1 MMKGH
6 RAAACMVALAAL
18 FVVAGLGWG
27 SGAAEAAEPVKIGVT
42 VTQSPPGSVVQGT
55 EVTRG
60 LEIMRDLINE
70 AGGVLNG
77 RPIQLIF
84 EDSQGLP
91 ERGRAAVEKLITAD
105 NVVAIT
111 GQHQSSVCM
120 AEIEV
125 VHRYDVPYV
134 NVNCWADEMREK
146 GYPQVFNTSNYNS
159 RAAGA
164 MAEVISAMGL
174 SSVVAFAENTD
185 WGIGQ
190 AELLG
195 EFLREQVPGIR
206 YEYHVLDREARDF
219 TPAVLPLRRS
229 RPDMVAM
236 IMLPPAGY
244 HLANQLY
251 EMGIA
256 PSASTWLFDGG
267 GIADYPDFWDV
278 VRDAGKYM
286 LSFGLYHPSMTLT
299 ELGVTVREAY
309 IQRHGGFPSRLVF
322 QAADA
327 LAVLAEAIDNA
338 GSTDSQAIQAALRE
352 TNLDGTRG
360 TITFQTDREPAYLFQ
375 QWVDFP
381 YVVFQFLEV
390 DQSVGDST
398 LIMGPG
404 VPLDTAKLVKAP

>member
-1 MMKGH
+1 
-6 RAAACMVALAAL
+6 MVALAAL

-404 VPLDTAKLVKAP
+404 VPLDTGKLVQAP

>member
-1 MMKGH
+1 MAEGRGRG
-6 RAAACMVALAAL
+6 RAAAAALAAL
-18 FVVAGLGWG
+18 LVAAVWSAGEIADG
-27 SGAAEAAEPVKIGVT
+27 AEPIRIGVSL
-42 VTQSPPGSVVQGT
+42 TQSPPGAVVQGV

-60 LEIMRDLINE
+60 LEIMRDIVNGE
-70 AGGVLNG
+70 GGLLGG
-77 RPIQLIF
+77 RPIQLLF
-84 EDSQGLP
+84 EDSQGIP

-105 NVVAIT
+105 GVVAVT
-111 GQHQSSVCM
+111 GPHQSSVCM

-134 NVNCWADEMREK
+134 NVNCWADEIRERL
-146 GYPQVFNTSNYNS
+146 YPQVFNPSNYNS

-164 MAEVISAMGL
+164 MAEVIEAMGL

-195 EFLREQVPGIR
+195 RFLAERVPGVR
-206 YEYHVLDREARDF
+206 YEYHILDREARDF
-219 TPAVLPLRRS
+219 TPALLPLRRA
-229 RPDMVAM
+229 RPEMVAM

-251 EMGIA
+251 ELGIA
-256 PSASTWLFDGG
+256 PTASTWLFDGG

-299 ELGVTVREAY
+299 PLGVTVREEY
-309 IQRHGGFPSRLVF
+309 IARHGGFPSRLVF

-327 LAVLAEAIDNA
+327 LALLADAMARA
-338 GSTDSQAIQAALRE
+338 GSTDSRAIQAALRSARLE
-352 TNLDGTRG
+352 GTRG
-360 TITFQTDREPAYLFQ
+360 TITFQTDTEPAYLFQ

-381 YVVFQFLEV
+381 YVVYQFLDV
-390 DQSVGDST
+390 DQPVGDST
-398 LIMGPG
+398 LILGPG
-404 VPLDTAKLVKAP
+404 MPLDVGKLVAAP